1 MNRPRYTNGTTRRR
15 RHASLFAWVFASCV
29 IGAGCDERS
38 GESQSRIEPT
48 RILFVGE
55 GKDVASWRVI
65 EATTRA
71 FAEAHP
77 HVTVEAIAP
86 PISSPVG
93 QKNILVSL
101 AEHDVDAICL
111 FPIHPDAMGAIVSE
125 IANGGIPVV
134 VVGRDIIGSR
144 RSAYCGPS
152 ESELGEKTVTA
163 CDMVLEK
170 RSKTLMLLH
179 ASQADERQG
188 FRYRGFQHELPMAG
202 GIHVVREVDCGG
214 DPAEA
219 VRLAKSE
226 SRKYPRIGCWALLD
240 DWPLRSLPPH
250 ERLFGLGI
258 TMVVCDSD
266 PSLWPRMEDGQIQ
279 AMVGYDL
286 REAIRAGLS
295 IALRLT
301 MPDDRRFVTDV
312 HIKAEVFTEAN
323 MAQLKARWALWEQG
337 KRSPQE

>member
-1 MNRPRYTNGTTRRR
+1 MNRSHCIIGTIRRA
-15 RHASLFAWVFASCV
+15 RHWSRIAWLIALCAV
-29 IGAGCDERS
+29 GAGCDENS
-38 GESQSRIEPT
+38 GESRSRIEPT

-65 EATTRA
+65 EATTKA
-71 FAEAHP
+71 FGEAHP
-77 HVTVEAIAP
+77 HVTVEAVAP

-101 AEHDVDAICL
+101 ADHDVDAICVI
-111 FPIHPDAMGAIVSE
+111 PIQPDALGAIVSE

-163 CDMVLEK
+163 CGMVLEK

-179 ASQADERQG
+179 AAGANERQG

-202 GIHVVREVDCGG
+202 GVHVVREVDCGG

-258 TMVVCDSD
+258 TMVVCDAD

-286 REAIRAGLS
+286 REAIRAGLT

-323 MAQLKARWALWEQG
+323 LAQLKARWALWEQG

>member
-1 MNRPRYTNGTTRRR
+1 MSRRFGMNRILRCIGHWSRLG
-15 RHASLFAWVFASCV
+15 SLLVTFV
-29 IGAGCDERS
+29 IGAGCEENS
-38 GESQSRIEPT
+38 GAARSRIEPT

-65 EATTRA
+65 EATAKA
-71 FAEAHP
+71 FAESHS
-77 HVTVEAIAP
+77 HVSVDAVAP
-86 PISSPVG
+86 SVSSPAG
-93 QKNILVSL
+93 QQEILRNL
-101 AEHDVDAICL
+101 ADKDIDAICI
-111 FPIHPDAMGAIVSE
+111 FPTQPDALVTIVSE
-125 IANGGIPVV
+125 IANSGIPIV
-134 VVGRDIIGSR
+134 VVGRDVIGSR

-152 ESELGEKTVTA
+152 ESELGEATVTA
-163 CDMVLEK
+163 CGMVLEK

-179 ASQADERQG
+179 ASKADERQG

-202 GIHVVREVDCGG
+202 GVHVVREVDCGG
-214 DPAEA
+214 DPVEA

-258 TMVVCDSD
+258 TMVVCDAD

-337 KRSPQE
+337 ERSPQK